1 MRERFLGIYT
11 AALADILDARGLH
24 EQTLPP
30 SIRPLQPGT
39 RLAGPAFTVSGRA
52 VHPESYDA
60 ALRKVLAMLG
70 DVPAGCVAVYA
81 CGQERAAHLGELSV
95 TSLKARGVA
104 GCVLDGGCR
113 DVRFILE
120 EGFPVFCGHVTPED
134 STWPGSS
141 RQRRCRSRWHR
152 ADRAWRLGGRRR
164 RRRGRRA
171 SRARRERS
179 RGGRGQGGDGERD
192 PRCCSRRSVATRGVR
207 ALRHVLSRR
216 TLTTSCG
223 VRLQPD
229 PEPAEESV
237 KPCGQASPWIGAGS
251 VKPWGQASV

>member
-134 STWPGSS
+134 STWRWELEATQVPITVGTVQIEPGD
-141 RQRRCRSRWHR
+141 WVV
-152 ADRAWRLGGRRR
+152 
-164 RRRGRRA
+164 
-171 SRARRERS
+171 
-179 RGGRGQGGDGERD
+179 GDDDGVVVVPHAVAE
-192 PRCCSRRSVATRGVR
+192 SV
-207 ALRHVLSRR
+207 L
-216 TLTTSCG
+216 
-223 VRLQPD
+223 
-229 PEPAEESV
+229 EEAEEKAATESEIRAAV
-237 KPCGQASPWIGAGS
+237 RDGASPLEAYERYGTF
-251 VKPWGQASV
+251 